1 MFAIEPSDICPTCIR
16 LPRGAHICPMLPLI
30 SLLLHGYVGARL
42 LPSMTDSPVA
52 CIILLIVLLASCWL
66 MPMGVGLRT
75 RFKIQRPPSSLT
87 VWAGWIGMGLFS
99 SLLVLTFL
107 RDCALLLSLAFNTLD
122 RGAIAIDLLRDRSA
136 FAVLAIGVIVTV
148 WGFAMAR
155 RTAPVVPIDI
165 AIVDLPAAL
174 HGFTIAQISDLH
186 VGPTIRRDY
195 LQRVV
200 ATVNQLDADMIA
212 LTGDL
217 VDGSVADLAA
227 HVAPLADLTSR
238 HGSYFVTGNH
248 EYYSGAHAWIAEFR
262 RLGMHALLNEH
273 VVLTHGQ
280 INTSASA
287 QLVIGGV
294 TDYGAGHYDPSHRS
308 DPQKAMN
315 GAPPDAGVR
324 VLLAHQPRSADAAAN
339 AGFDLQ
345 LSGHTHGGQFL
356 PWKYFVRLQQ
366 PFVAGLDR
374 LRNLWIYTSRGTGYW
389 GPPNRFGASSEITLI
404 RLVTA

>member
-1 MFAIEPSDICPTCIR
+1 VFAIEAADKRPIYTR
-16 LPRGAHICPMLPLI
+16 LPRGATIRPMLPLL

-42 LPSMTDSPVA
+42 LPSMTDSPAA
-52 CIILLIVLLASCWL
+52 CIVLSLVLLASCWL
-66 MPMGVGLRT
+66 MPMGVGLQY
-75 RFKIQRPPSSLT
+75 RFKIQRGPSSWT
-87 VWAGWIGMGLFS
+87 VWASWIGMGLFS

-107 RDCALLLSLAFNTLD
+107 RDCALLLSLAFNMLD
-122 RGAIAIDLLRDRSA
+122 HGAISIDLLRDRSA
-136 FAVLAIGVIVTV
+136 FAVLAVGVVVTV

-155 RTAPVVPIDI
+155 RTAPVVPVDI
-165 AIVDLPAAL
+165 AITNLPDAL
-174 HGFTIAQISDLH
+174 HGFRIAQISDLH

-200 ATVNQLDADMIA
+200 SIVNQLDADMIA

-217 VDGSVADLAA
+217 VDGSVAELAV

-248 EYYSGAHAWIAEFR
+248 EYYSGAQAWIAEFR

-273 VVLTHGQ
+273 VVLRHGQ
-280 INTSASA
+280 VNTPASA

-294 TDYGAGHYDPSHRS
+294 TDYGAGHYDPSHHS

-315 GAPPDAGVR
+315 GAPSDAGVR

-345 LSGHTHGGQFL
+345 LSGHTHGGQFW

-389 GPPNRFGASSEITLI
+389 GPPNRFGVSSEITLI

>member
-1 MFAIEPSDICPTCIR
+1 
-16 LPRGAHICPMLPLI
+16 MLPLI
-30 SLLLHGYVGARL
+30 SILLHGYVGARL
-42 LPSMTDSPVA
+42 LPSMTDSPAA
-52 CIILLIVLLASCWL
+52 CMILLLVLLASVWL
-66 MPMGVGLRT
+66 MPMGIGLRY
-75 RFKIQRPPSSLT
+75 RLKIQCPASFT

-107 RDCALLLSLAFNTLD
+107 RDCGLLLSLAFNVMAHD
-122 RGAIAIDLLRDRSA
+122 AVSIDLLRERSA
-136 FAVLAIGVIVTV
+136 FAVPVVAVIVTV
-148 WGFAMAR
+148 WGFAQAR

-165 AIVDLPAAL
+165 AIANLPAAL

-195 LQRVV
+195 LQRIVS
-200 ATVNQLDADMIA
+200 TVNQLDADMVA
-212 LTGDL
+212 LTGDM
-217 VDGSVADLAA
+217 VDGSVAELAS

-248 EYYSGAHAWIAEFR
+248 EYYSGVHAWIAEFR

-273 VVLTHGQ
+273 VVLTHGRRD
-280 INTSASA
+280 TSASA
-287 QLVIGGV
+287 KLVVGGV
-294 TDYGAGHYDPSHRS
+294 TDYSAGHYDPSHFS
-308 DPQKAMN
+308 DPQKAIN
-315 GAPPDAGVR
+315 GAPSDAGVR
-324 VLLAHQPRSADAAAN
+324 VLLAHQPRSADAAAH

-356 PWKYFVRLQQ
+356 PWKYFVRFQQ

-374 LRNLWIYTSRGTGYW
+374 LRDLRIYTSRGTGYW

-404 RLVTA
+404 TLVTA